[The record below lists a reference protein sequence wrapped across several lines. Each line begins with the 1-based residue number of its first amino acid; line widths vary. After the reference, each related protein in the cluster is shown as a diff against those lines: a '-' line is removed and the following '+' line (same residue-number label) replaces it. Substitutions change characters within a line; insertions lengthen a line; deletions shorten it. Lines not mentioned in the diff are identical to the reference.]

1 MGRKIG
7 IMKIAALVSGGKD
20 SIFAV
25 QTMIRNGHEVAC
37 FICLVPENKES
48 YMFHSVNTDLVKF
61 IASAAE
67 IPLLYQETSGLKEEE
82 LAEMKSALSAAIL
95 EFGVQGVCSGAI
107 ESEYQKSR
115 VERICGELGLEAF
128 SPLWKTDPSSLLKEM
143 ITSGMDIRFAAVA
156 ADGLDE
162 CWLGRKL
169 DSDALSDLEKL
180 NRTKY
185 VHIAGEGGE
194 FETAV
199 LDAPFFKKRILPVQ
213 TAVRWFGNR
222 GFYDI
227 SEAVLEDK

>member
-1 MGRKIG
+1 
-7 IMKIAALVSGGKD
+7 MKIAALVSGGKD

-25 QTMIRNGHEVAC
+25 QKMIASEHDISC
-37 FICLVPENKES
+37 FVCLVPDNKES
-48 YMFHSVNTDLVKF
+48 YMFHSVNTDLVNLM
-61 IASAAE
+61 AEAAE
-67 IPLLYQETSGLKEEE
+67 IPLFYQKTSGIKEEE
-82 LAEMKSALSAAIL
+82 LSEMKDALSAVVS
-95 EFGVQGVCSGAI
+95 EFGVQGICSGAI

-128 SPLWKTDPSSLLKEM
+128 SPLWKTDPAALLSEM
-143 ITSGMDIRFAAVA
+143 ISSGMDIRFAAVA

-162 CWLGRKL
+162 HWLGRKL
-169 DSDALSDLEKL
+169 DLEALSDLEKL

-199 LDAPFFKKRILPVQ
+199 LDAPFFKQRILPTQ
-213 TAVRWFGNR
+213 TNVRWFGNR

-227 SEAVLEDK
+227 SEAILEKK